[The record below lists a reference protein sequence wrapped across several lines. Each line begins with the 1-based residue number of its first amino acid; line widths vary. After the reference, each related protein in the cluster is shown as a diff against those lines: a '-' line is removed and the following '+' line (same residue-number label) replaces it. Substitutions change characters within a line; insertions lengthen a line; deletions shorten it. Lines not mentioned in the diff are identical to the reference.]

1 MNLSVCAICGA
12 LECACAEQE
21 IADRVREEKHDDGIG
36 KDAGA
41 FDKDDSAECGARR
54 AKPKARAAVSE
65 NQERG
70 K

>member
-1 MNLSVCAICGA
+1 MTDCCNQEDCIYPVC
-12 LECACAEQE
+12 LEQE

-36 KDAGA
+36 KDTGTVNQND
-41 FDKDDSAECGARR
+41 FAECGAGR
-54 AKPKARAAVSE
+54 AKPKVRAAVNK